1 MKTME
6 WHAGEAATC
15 LATVNRW
22 LAQHAGDIK
31 IEEFFAKPM
40 ALGAKGMPAHDIES
54 CKVAFAANKSGV
66 CYRITLADEGVFDAG
81 ADWARPMMV
90 LAHHGSASNCEVR
103 LWEIPLDEVG

>member
-1 MKTME
+1 MS
-6 WHAGEAATC
+6 
-15 LATVNRW
+15 V
-22 LAQHAGDIK
+22 
-31 IEEFFAKPM
+31 
-40 ALGAKGMPAHDIES
+40 GAKGMPAHDIES